1 MKRAYKVKFYQVLHM
16 GDQVVFAE
24 SRDEALDNAIDMNYK
39 SGLFLKYIE
48 GFEADIDEQ
57 FEENHEWENFCDNHK
72 EYECEEESCEQYYAN
87 L

>member
-24 SRDEALDNAIDMNYK
+24 SRDEAIDQAVGMNYK

-48 GFEADIDEQ
+48 GYEADIDEQ
-57 FEENHEWENFCDNHK
+57 FENNNEWEYFCDNHK
-72 EYECEEESCEQYYAN
+72 EYECGEVSCEQYYAN

>member
-1 MKRAYKVKFYQVLHM
+1 MKRAYKIKFYQVLHM

-72 EYECEEESCEQYYAN
+72 KYECEEESCEQYYAN